1 MDSEIPQSKMMFAD
15 NKKVSQF
22 VFYLTYYRK
31 RSSLQHK
38 PLAPKLL
45 TMPLPRRIGPR
56 QPPLPP
62 SRQRKQKQKPSKKKK
77 RPMKLSAMLKK
88 KSRSVL
94 RPKRLSLLQ

>member
-1 MDSEIPQSKMMFAD
+1 MCFILHF
-15 NKKVSQF
+15 
-22 VFYLTYYRK
+22 YRK

-38 PLAPKLL
+38 PLAPLPKLL
-45 TMPLPRRIGPR
+45 TMPLPRRTGPR
-56 QPPLPP
+56 QPPSPP
-62 SRQRKQKQKPSKKKK
+62 SRRRKQKQKPSKKKK